1 MINKEVAS
9 EANLGLGLASRQ
21 SHPCIPVVHSAW
33 TWELAEKAEYRTSD
47 LVS

>member
-9 EANLGLGLASRQ
+9 EANLGLASRQ